1 MVVCCQVIWW
11 QFNLAK
17 WALAVRAIVL
27 NELQISR
34 NCNVLI
40 NENALVNFD
49 PKNIIAH
56 PDAHHAHRNGATFVF
71 LNLRNVNG
79 FEVELLTGW

>member
-17 WALAVRAIVL
+17 CALAVRAIVL

-34 NCNVLI
+34 NRNVLI
-40 NENALVNFD
+40 NENVLVNFD

-71 LNLRNVNG
+71 LNLLNVTG